1 MDESAREDVRE
12 LTAAAEHRRELDRE
26 LTMSERLAALHELCI
41 QLAPMKLAAG
51 RAQDAAD
58 LENLPDA

>member
-1 MDESAREDVRE
+1 MEQSGKADVRE

-41 QLAPMKLAAG
+41 QLAA
-51 RAQDAAD
+51 
-58 LENLPDA
+58 LPESVQRK